1 MAGSE
6 GRVALVTG
14 AGSAEGIG
22 FACAQTLQTMS
33 VRIAISAT
41 TERIFA
47 REKELSG
54 HEKAAFIADLTDPEA
69 AVSLVKNVVKRF
81 GRLDILVNN
90 AGMIQTGERSKSS
103 LIERVSDAEWRR
115 HL

>member
-1 MAGSE
+1 MASTE

-22 FACAQTLQTMS
+22 FACAQTLQAMS

-47 REKELSG
+47 RENELSG
-54 HEKAAFIADLTDPEA
+54 REKAAFIADLTDPEA
-69 AVSLVKNVVKRF
+69 ALGLVKSVVKRF

-90 AGMIQTGERSKSS
+90 AGMIQTGQRSRKGFRMKNGAA
-103 LIERVSDAEWRR
+103 IWI
-115 HL
+115 